1 MPVVKTTTLAGE
13 ICEWKL
19 RKGATVQDLQKKI
32 RITCLDKKRCGLVVL
47 ETRHQLRRHEV
58 LDGLLDGID
67 YVLLVWADDA
77 DTVLKR
83 FREAMIRKVESAAR
97 MGYEEVQKLYT
108 SAKSIKMT
116 LEFALRT
123 AFALHRRECAGKED
137 ILRQFQEDLR
147 EDIDAGLG
155 EPLARINDEPLRS
168 NLEDALIELES
179 WLMLYMAANEHII
192 IDEFDFFKKE
202 LNEAF
207 DASIR

>member
-1 MPVVKTTTLAGE
+1 MPVVKTTTVAGE
-13 ICEWKL
+13 IREWELK
-19 RKGATVQDLQKKI
+19 KGATVQDLQKKI

-116 LEFALRT
+116 L
-123 AFALHRRECAGKED
+123 AFALHRRECAAKEN

-147 EDIDAGLG
+147 LNIDAVLG